1 MSLGLTA
8 FVLRLPLATSALPK
22 AVRRKT
28 FGYAPF
34 EFTTGRTYDAPQVL
48 LITVEDKTTDEF
60 GLVDITATFVD
71 RSRNISGRVKTVMF
85 PHDIIGS
92 AVLAAYDAGNYSLL

>member
-1 MSLGLTA
+1 MQQA
-8 FVLRLPLATSALPK
+8 FN
-22 AVRRKT
+22 KT

-34 EFTTGRTYDAPQVL
+34 EFTTGRTYDAHQVL

>member
-1 MSLGLTA
+1 MQA
-8 FVLRLPLATSALPK
+8 
-22 AVRRKT
+22 

-48 LITVEDKTTDEF
+48 LITVEQKSLDEF
-60 GLVDITATFVD
+60 GLIDITATFVD
-71 RSRNISGRVKTVMF
+71 ASRHISGRVKTVMF

-92 AVLAAYDAGNYSLL
+92 AVLAAYDAGNYSPL